1 MSSPKKSVLGKGLSA
16 LMDTS
21 DFSSAITKHVKSGI
35 SEIEIEKIE
44 ANPNQP
50 RTRFDEDALIE
61 LSNNIKQN
69 GLIQPIT
76 VREIESGKYQ
86 IISGE
91 RRWRASKMAGLES
104 LPVYVRKTNDEDVLL
119 HSLIE
124 NVQREDLDAIEIAIS
139 YHRLLEEC
147 KLTQEQLSEKVSK
160 PRATVANYLRLLKL
174 PSEIQAGIIN
184 RDISMGHAKVISG
197 LDDYELQ
204 VKLYTEII
212 TNELSV
218 RKTEDLCKVLQEGV
232 PENKDAISLPKL
244 KSNNGF
250 PAEYESLKNQLT
262 KVFSSNVKLKKGS
275 NGKGEIVIPFN
286 NEDEFACLISVFE
299 KLQE

>member
-1 MSSPKKSVLGKGLSA
+1 MSTPKKSVLGKGLSA

-50 RTRFDEDALIE
+50 RTRFDEEALIE

-104 LPVYVRKTNDEDVLL
+104 MPVYVRKTNDEDVLL

-147 KLTQEQLSEKVSK
+147 QLTQEQLSEKVSK

-218 RKTEDLCKVLQEGV
+218 RKTEDLCKALQQNNSES
-232 PENKDAISLPKL
+232 KDVITSPKIN
-244 KSNNGF
+244 NNGF

-262 KVFSSNVKLKKGS
+262 KVFSSNVKLKKNT

-286 NEDEFACLISVFE
+286 NEEEFERLISILD
-299 KLQE
+299 KLQA